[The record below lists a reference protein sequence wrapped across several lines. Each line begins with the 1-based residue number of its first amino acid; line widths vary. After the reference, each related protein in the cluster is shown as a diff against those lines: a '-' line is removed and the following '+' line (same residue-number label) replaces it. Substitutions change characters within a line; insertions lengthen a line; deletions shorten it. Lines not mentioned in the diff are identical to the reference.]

1 MNFAEAMKRQSTL
14 KLTENGAVA
23 YNSIGNS
30 LIELFSQIGALRPRS
45 EEEIKNK
52 FIAAYRQNPVLATK
66 MLFYA
71 GNIRGG
77 LGERRTFRICLRALA
92 QYNSKVVVANI
103 HNIAYYNRFDSLF
116 ELIGTGAEKA
126 MWNYIKETL
135 FKDLDA
141 AHIAKPVSLLAKWLP
156 SEKAHSHKTREL
168 YYRALSGLGLTPRRY
183 RKIISHLRKYIDV
196 TEQKMSGREWSEI
209 DYSAV
214 PSHAM
219 KNYSSAFLKHDAER
233 FTEYV
238 MDVRSGDKKINSSA
252 LFPYDLVKNYMP
264 WSPETSNLV
273 AEEQW
278 RALPNYIEGEHNIV
292 VMADVSGSM
301 VGRPMDTSIGL
312 AIYFAE
318 RNKGPYANMYMTFTN
333 NPHFITINPNDSLSY
348 KVHQVRHND
357 VGYSTNLEAAFEA
370 ILNTAIVGNIAP
382 DDMPEALVVI
392 SDMEIDGYMRGRG
405 MDFVDEMKYRFWD
418 HGYAMPKLI
427 LWNVE
432 ARNDTYLTQSEDVI
446 LVSGQS
452 PAVFKSFINS
462 IKGTTR
468 EEVMLET
475 LNDPM
480 YDRVDTSFC

>member
-14 KLTENGAVA
+14 KLTENGAIA
-23 YNSIGNS
+23 YDSIGDS
-30 LIELFSQIGALRPRS
+30 IIELFSQIGALRPRT
-45 EEEIKNK
+45 EEEIRNK
-52 FIAAYRQNPVLATK
+52 FLSAYRQNPVLATK

-92 QYNSKVVVANI
+92 QHNSQVVIDNI

-116 ELIGTGAEKA
+116 ELIDTGAEKA
-126 MWNYIKETL
+126 MWSYIKQTL
-135 FKDLDA
+135 NDDFKKA
-141 AHIAKPVSLLAKWLP
+141 CSNMPVSLLAKWMP
-156 SEKAHSHKTREL
+156 SEKAHSVNTL
-168 YYRALSGLGLTPRRY
+168 NIYYRALSALGMSPRKY
-183 RKIISHLRKYIDV
+183 RKTISYLRKYIDV
-196 TEQKMSGREWSEI
+196 TECKMSAKNWDEI

-219 KNYSSAFLKHDAER
+219 KNYNGAFAEHDPEGFA
-233 FTEYV
+233 EYV
-238 MDVRSGDKKINSSA
+238 MDVNKGNKKINSSA

-301 VGRPMDTSIGL
+301 AGRPMDTSIGL

-318 RNKGPYANMYMTFTN
+318 RNKGPYANMYMTFTD
-333 NPHFITINPNDSLSY
+333 NPHFISINPNSSLQC
-348 KVHQVRHND
+348 KVAQVRHAD
-357 VGYSTNLEAAFEA
+357 VGYNTNLEAAFDT
-370 ILNTAIVGNIAP
+370 ILNMAVANGVSSK
-382 DDMPEALVVI
+382 DMPEALVVI
-392 SDMEIDGYMRGRG
+392 SDMEIDDYMRGRG

-418 HGYAMPKLI
+418 YGYAMPKLI

-432 ARNDTYLTQSEDVI
+432 ARNDTYLTQSEDVV

-462 IKGTTR
+462 LNGATR

-480 YDRVDTSFC
+480 YDRVDTSSC

>member
-14 KLTENGAVA
+14 KLTENGAIA
-23 YNSIGNS
+23 YDSIGDS
-30 LIELFSQIGALRPRS
+30 IIELFSQIGALRPRT
-45 EEEIKNK
+45 EEEIRNK
-52 FIAAYRQNPVLATK
+52 FLSAYRQNPVLATK

-77 LGERRTFRICLRALA
+77 LGERRTFRVCLHALA
-92 QYNSKVVVANI
+92 QHNSHVVIDNI

-116 ELIGTGAEKA
+116 ELIDTGAEKA
-126 MWNYIKETL
+126 MWSYIKQTL
-135 FKDLDA
+135 NDDFKK
-141 AHIAKPVSLLAKWLP
+141 AHSNMPVSLLAKWMP
-156 SEKAHSHKTREL
+156 SEKAHSVNTL
-168 YYRALSGLGLTPRRY
+168 NIYYRALHALGMSPRKY
-183 RKIISHLRKYIDV
+183 RKITSYLRKYIDV
-196 TEQKMSGREWSEI
+196 IECKMSAKNWDEI

-219 KNYSSAFLKHDAER
+219 KKYNRAFAEHDPER
-233 FTEYV
+233 FAEYV
-238 MDVRSGDKKINSSA
+238 MDVNKGNKKINSSA

-264 WSPETSNLV
+264 WGHETSNLV

-292 VMADVSGSM
+292 VMADVSDSM
-301 VGRPMDTSIGL
+301 AGRPMDTSIGL

-318 RNKGPYANMYMTFTN
+318 RNKGPYANMYMTFTD
-333 NPHFITINPNDSLSY
+333 NPHFISINPNSSLQS
-348 KVHQVRHND
+348 KVVQVKYSD
-357 VGYSTNLEAAFEA
+357 IGYNTDLEAAFDT
-370 ILNTAIVGNIAP
+370 ILNMAIDNDISSK
-382 DDMPEALVVI
+382 DMPEALVVI
-392 SDMEIDGYMRGRG
+392 SDMEIDNYMRGYG
-405 MDFVDEMKYRFWD
+405 MDFVDKMKCRFWD
-418 HGYAMPKLI
+418 YGYAMPKLI

-462 IKGTTR
+462 INGTTR

-480 YDRVDTSFC
+480 YDRVDTSSC

>member
-1 MNFAEAMKRQSTL
+1 MNFAEAMKRESTL
-14 KLTENGAVA
+14 KLTENGAIA

-30 LIELFSQIGALRPRS
+30 TIELFSQIGALRPRT
-45 EEEIKNK
+45 EEEIRNK
-52 FIAAYRQNPVLATK
+52 FLSAYRQNPVLATK

-92 QYNSKVVVANI
+92 QHNSRVVIDNI
-103 HNIAYYNRFDSLF
+103 HNIAHYNRFDSLF

-126 MWNYIKETL
+126 MWAYIGRTL
-135 FKDLDA
+135 NDDFKK
-141 AHIAKPVSLLAKWLP
+141 AHSNMPVSLLAKWMP
-156 SEKAHSHKTREL
+156 SEKAHSVNTL
-168 YYRALSGLGLTPRRY
+168 NIYYRALSALGMSPRKY
-183 RKIISHLRKYIDV
+183 RKIISYLRKYIDV
-196 TEQKMSGREWSEI
+196 TERKMSAKNWGEI
-209 DYSAV
+209 DYSSV

-219 KNYSSAFLKHDAER
+219 KNYNGAFTKHDPER
-233 FTEYV
+233 FAEYV
-238 MDVRSGDKKINSSA
+238 MDVNKGNKKINSSV

-264 WSPETSNLV
+264 WGRVGSNSV
-273 AEEQW
+273 VEGQW

-292 VMADVSGSM
+292 VMADVSVSM
-301 VGRPMDTSIGL
+301 LGRPMETSIGL

-318 RNKGPYANMYMTFTN
+318 HNKGAYANTYMTFTD
-333 NPHFITINPNDSLSY
+333 NPHFITINPNDSLFC
-348 KVHQVRHND
+348 KVQQVRYND
-357 VGYSTNLEAAFEA
+357 IGFSTNLEAAFDT
-370 ILNTAIVGNIAP
+370 ILNMAIVNGVP
-382 DDMPEALVVI
+382 PKDMPEALVVI

-418 HGYAMPKLI
+418 YGYAMPKLI

-432 ARNDTYLTQSEDVI
+432 ARNDTYLTQSEDVV

-462 IKGTTR
+462 LNGPTR

-475 LNDPM
+475 LNDPI
-480 YDRVDTSFC
+480 YDRVDTSSC